1 MRWDVMWWNGSKK
14 GDKSDEVTLLWQDRM
29 KVGRKK
35 ERSSKDTGTLLA
47 RLPHCPPLISHWVS
61 PSWCVCVCV
70 YVCVHVCMCVCACV
84 KKSKYTSINLPCTML
99 SCEHSTLVLLP
110 DYLLFVLR
118 ITISCH
124 IMWRDVPCYVTCH
137 VMWRVMGTSHD
148 TSQHILVLVP
158 SPGSGSGMESSRD
171 MDFHTSEMLPVCSV
185 AALGLLLT
193 MLTAAACCFSN
204 LSLSLT
210 RYGGRCRGD

>member
-70 YVCVHVCMCVCACV
+70 CVCVSACMYVCVRVCEEKQVYFYQSSMHYAVLWTLDTGI
-84 KKSKYTSINLPCTML
+84 TSWLSTICSTDNNIMSYNVTWRAML
-99 SCEHSTLVLLP
+99 CDV
-110 DYLLFVLR
+110 
-118 ITISCH
+118 SCH
-124 IMWRDVPCYVTCH
+124 VTCH
-137 VMWRVMGTSHD
+137 GNIAW
-148 TSQHILVLVP
+148 HITAHPCPCPLTWLWLWD
-158 SPGSGSGMESSRD
+158 GIFKGHG
-171 MDFHTSEMLPVCSV
+171 LPHFWDAPCLLRGCLRTAAYHAHCCS
-185 AALGLLLT
+185 LLL
-193 MLTAAACCFSN
+193 LEPFSFPH
-204 LSLSLT
+204 SLW
-210 RYGGRCRGD
+210 GAM